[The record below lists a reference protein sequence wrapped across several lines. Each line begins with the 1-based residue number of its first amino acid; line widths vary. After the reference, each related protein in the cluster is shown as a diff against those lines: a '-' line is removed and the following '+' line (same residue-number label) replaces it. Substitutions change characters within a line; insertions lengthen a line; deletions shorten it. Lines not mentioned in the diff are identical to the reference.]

1 MRLTKLISSAMLLG
15 ATASPAFAD
24 SINPYV
30 GAIVGYDH
38 VKATLDPLGTGTK
51 DGVVYGGVIGA
62 DYVFM
67 GDKVLGIEAE
77 ATGSSTS
84 RTLTDGVDSLTLK
97 AGRDLYV
104 GVRSGFVVAPHLLV
118 YAKGGYTNA
127 RATGRA
133 TISGVIYTA
142 ADNLDGWRAG
152 GGAEVA
158 MQRFRVRM
166 EYRYSDYGQ
175 LIYQGFQTGVKVRR
189 HQVVVGAL
197 VDL

>member
-1 MRLTKLISSAMLLG
+1 MRLTKFISSAMLLS
-15 ATASPAFAD
+15 ATASPALAD

-67 GDKVLGIEAE
+67 GDKVLGVEAE
-77 ATGSSTS
+77 ATGASTKE
-84 RTLTDGVDSLTLK
+84 TVTVGPDSGSIK

-104 GVRSGFVVAPHLLV
+104 GVRSGFVVAPHVLV

-127 RATGRA
+127 RASGRA
-133 TISGVIYTA
+133 TISGVNYTA
-142 ADNLDGWRAG
+142 AENLDGWRVG
-152 GGAEVA
+152 GGAEAA
-158 MQRFRVRM
+158 MQRFRVRL

-175 LIYQGFQTGVKVRR
+175 LFYQGYATGVKVRR
-189 HQVVVGAL
+189 HQVVLGAL
-197 VDL
+197 IDL